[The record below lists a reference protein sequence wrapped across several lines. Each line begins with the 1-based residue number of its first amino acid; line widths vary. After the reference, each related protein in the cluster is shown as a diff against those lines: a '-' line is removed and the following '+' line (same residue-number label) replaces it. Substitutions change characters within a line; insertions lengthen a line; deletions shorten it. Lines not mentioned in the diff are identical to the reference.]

1 MKATD
6 FEYRHHR
13 LIHNLIVAAAVL
25 TYFIQSDD
33 IVWRFVKNHTDPHAL
48 ERSAFIVAALFI
60 LAGAGIC
67 TWAARTKSG
76 SAGRRR
82 YIGDFV
88 YAIGLG
94 SLLPIAGFVVLVAGE
109 GFRLFRL
116 AKNSH
121 DSTMESDTGWGRAIR
136 QEAVKWC
143 LVASMIVFVITLKD
157 RVADVLVVASFVIGL
172 VCNAP
177 WFGRSSRAELAR

>member
-6 FEYRHHR
+6 FEYRHQR

-25 TYFIQSDD
+25 TYLIQPDD
-33 IVWRFVKNHTDPHAL
+33 IVWRFVKNHADPHAL
-48 ERSAFIVAALFI
+48 ERSAFIVATLFI

-67 TWAARTKSG
+67 TWARAKNPRGG
-76 SAGRRR
+76 SSR

-109 GFRLFRL
+109 GVRLLRL
-116 AKNSH
+116 ALRG
-121 DSTMESDTGWGRAIR
+121 DAAAIESGPRWGRAIR
-136 QEAVKWC
+136 QEVVKWC
-143 LVASMIVFVITLKD
+143 LVVTMIVFSITLKD
-157 RVADVLVVASFVIGL
+157 RVADVLAAASFVIGL
-172 VCNAP
+172 ACNAP
-177 WFGRSSRAELAR
+177 WFGQSSRAELAR